1 MLAIKKQLKQN
12 LALFLLI
19 SLLPAIPAMA
29 ATDLEAQESFLRM
42 RAKSETGHAAH
53 KPPIDKSMD
62 FHGVFYGFLPCK
74 DCAGI
79 KATLSLKQR
88 NNYLLVTQSAKES
101 SREFYEKGKY
111 TWNEEKQ
118 TVVLTPK
125 KGGESTRHYRIKNE
139 GTLVQINDD
148 GSMISND
155 DADSYVL
162 KRSDMVKS
170 REVHFH

>member
-1 MLAIKKQLKQN
+1 
-12 LALFLLI
+12 
-19 SLLPAIPAMA
+19 
-29 ATDLEAQESFLRM
+29 
-42 RAKSETGHAAH
+42 
-53 KPPIDKSMD
+53 
-62 FHGVFYGFLPCK
+62 
-74 DCAGI
+74 
-79 KATLSLKQR
+79 
-88 NNYLLVTQSAKES
+88 
-101 SREFYEKGKY
+101 
-111 TWNEEKQ
+111 EEKQ